1 MKHLCYTLASME
13 EALIALER
21 RGINLRTHAERA
33 DLETGKLPV
42 IHVFLGRREHWFRGR
57 VTLEQ
62 FLKEQEARSW
72 RRAVG
77 GRCECRAGRRSRV
90 TRVPTGPAAAA
101 HYRAA

>member
-1 MKHLCYTLASME
+1 MTRFSNRAMDGKSKARKWQQLCHTLASME

-21 RGINLRTHAERA
+21 RGISLRAHAERA

-42 IHVFLGRREHWFRGR
+42 IHVFLGRQEYWFRGR

-72 RRAVG
+72 R
-77 GRCECRAGRRSRV
+77 
-90 TRVPTGPAAAA
+90 
-101 HYRAA
+101 